1 MANSSL
7 LTLFLI
13 LSIISTTN
21 AAVNFTSPTTKA
33 TSTAINSTLP
43 TTNTNTTPT
52 ATAVNSSISTNNAN
66 TSTTGINSKIP
77 TTNTTATAG
86 NSRIPITNTTATA
99 VNSTKPTTKTT
110 VTAINSTKPT
120 TRTTYKNNSITPQ
133 ELDTLLAA
141 LRYRGYPLFSNAID
155 TSDVQLQML
164 STVADTSSAFTIFAP
179 KDHFLYTLDM
189 ASDADAYVAALMC
202 HVIPSRRLTIT
213 QLRNLTS
220 PYLETLLLHYSI
232 LVGKSKSDDV
242 FVTVDGV
249 RVSDPDLYLGSK
261 FVVHGLDGI
270 LLTGFNMYEDTLS
283 HMGKGFFAPEMGEFI
298 GSQTGG
304 NSAAAT
310 PKKASLPAA
319 KIGGFSRIMRKQRR
333 LQYRRIWRSNYS
345 FRRSYDGSRSDDDF

>member
-21 AAVNFTSPTTKA
+21 AAVNFTRPTT
-33 TSTAINSTLP
+33 STTINSTMP
-43 TTNTNTTPT
+43 TTNTNTTATAGAVSSTMPT
-52 ATAVNSSISTNNAN
+52 AAVNSSISTANAN
-66 TSTTGINSKIP
+66 TSTTGVKSTIP
-77 TTNTTATAG
+77 T
-86 NSRIPITNTTATA
+86 TNTTATA
-99 VNSTKPTTKTT
+99 VNSTRPTTKPT
-110 VTAINSTKPT
+110 VTAVNSTRPT
-120 TRTTYKNNSITPQ
+120 YSNNTITPQ
-133 ELDTLLAA
+133 ELDTLLVA

-189 ASDADAYVAALMC
+189 ASDADAYVAALLC

-220 PYLETLLLHYSI
+220 PYLETLLPHYSI

-249 RVSDPDLYLGSK
+249 RVSDPDLYLGPK

-283 HMGKGFFAPEMGEFI
+283 HMGKGFFAPEMGEFV
-298 GSQTGG
+298 GSQAGRK
-304 NSAAAT
+304 SAVAT

-345 FRRSYDGSRSDDDF
+345 VRRSYDGGRIEDDF